1 MCMKTV
7 LFCWV
12 GWGGVGELP
21 GLLLVQ
27 NSENQSGDSPVVETP
42 RETEGIH
49 GGKYS
54 HLGCQCVWLPYTG
67 ML

>member
-1 MCMKTV
+1 M
-7 LFCWV
+7 
-12 GWGGVGELP
+12 GELP

-27 NSENQSGDSPVVETP
+27 NSENQSGDSPVLETP
-42 RETEGIH
+42 REPEGIH

-54 HLGCQCVWLPYTG
+54 HLGCQFVWVPYTG